1 VTASPVTAPA
11 FRNGDPD
18 LIARARAGDEAA
30 FEVIFGQY
38 RTAIWNFLYR
48 QTKDA
53 DDADDF
59 TADTFLKAWLALPQT
74 REDLRIGAWLYR
86 IAQNV
91 WLDQVRHRRL
101 VQWQPWD
108 TYLSAFHPGQ
118 VADDSPEREAL
129 TAEGAAEVRAVLAE
143 MRPEYAAL
151 LELREFRDRS
161 YQELAADT
169 GRTWA
174 GVKSML
180 YRARDEFVKT
190 AARTGARPFGRDLS
204 AAPKRRLGGVRG
216 GRG

>member
-1 VTASPVTAPA
+1 MTASPVTAPA

-18 LIARARAGDEAA
+18 LIARAQAGDEEA
-30 FEVIFGQY
+30 FTTIFEQY
-38 RTAIWNFLYR
+38 RTAIWNFLFR

-101 VQWQPWD
+101 VQWQSWES
-108 TYLSAFHPGQ
+108 YLSAFHPTQ
-118 VADDSPEREAL
+118 VAGDSPEREAI

-143 MRPEYAAL
+143 MRPEYREV
-151 LELREFRDRS
+151 LELREFSDRS
-161 YQELAADT
+161 Y
-169 GRTWA
+169 
-174 GVKSML
+174 
-180 YRARDEFVKT
+180 
-190 AARTGARPFGRDLS
+190 
-204 AAPKRRLGGVRG
+204 
-216 GRG
+216 